1 MTATTEG
8 RTTQAPLRASG
19 AWRNWGRS
27 EASRPAFRA
36 SPSTVAEVQAVVRT
50 ARERGMPVKTVGAG
64 HSFTAI
70 AATDGILVDL
80 DRLQGVVTANSETG
94 RVTLAAGTRLY
105 QLPELLAPWGLALQN
120 MGDIDRQSIAGA
132 TSTGTHGTGL
142 AFGGLAT
149 TITGAVLVTGDG
161 SILRVNER
169 ENAELLPAVRLGL
182 GALGVLVELEI
193 QCVPAYLLKAVE
205 HPEPFEVIDEF
216 RARVEAADHF
226 ELYWWPHTDRV
237 MTKTNTRLPLDA
249 GRAPVGGFANWIEE
263 EVMSNGAL
271 AAMCNVGHLAPKITP
286 SINRLATR
294 VYGDREYTDYS
305 YEVFTAPRRVR
316 FREMEYALPLDEIP
330 AALHELRAMI
340 DASGWRI
347 SFPVEVRAAAP
358 DENWLSTA
366 HGRESGYIAVHRYLR
381 DDPEEYFRAA
391 EQIFLAHGGRPHW
404 GKMHY
409 LDASIF
415 AERYPRFGDFLK
427 VRDRLDP
434 DRTFR
439 NAYLDRVL
447 GA

>member
-1 MTATTEG
+1 M
-8 RTTQAPLRASG
+8 RAAG
-19 AWRNWGRS
+19 PWRNWGRS
-27 EASRPAFRA
+27 ESSRPAFRA
-36 SPSTVAEVQAVVRT
+36 SPANVAEVQAVVRA
-50 ARERGMPVKTVGAG
+50 ARERGLPVKTVGAG

-80 DRLQGVVTANSETG
+80 DRLQGVVTADSASG
-94 RVTLAAGTRLY
+94 RVTLAAGTRLHR
-105 QLPELLAPWGLALQN
+105 LPELLAPWGLALQN

-149 TITGAVLVTGDG
+149 TITGVVLVTGDG
-161 SILRVNER
+161 SLLRVNER

-182 GALGVLVELEI
+182 GALGILVELEI
-193 QCVPAYLLKAVE
+193 QCAPAYLLHAVE

-249 GRAPVGGFANWIEE
+249 GRQPVGAVANWVEE
-263 EVMSNGAL
+263 QLMSNAAL
-271 AAMCNVGHLAPKITP
+271 ALMCNVGHLAPRLTP

-294 VYGDREYTDYS
+294 VYGDREYTDHS
-305 YEVFTAPRRVR
+305 YEVFTAPRNVR
-316 FREMEYALPLDEIP
+316 FREMEYALPLDEVP

-366 HGRESGYIAVHRYLR
+366 HGRESGYIAVHRYVK
-381 DDPEEYFRAA
+381 DDPAEYFRAA
-391 EQIFLAHGGRPHW
+391 ERIFLAHGGRPHW
-404 GKMHY
+404 GKMHH
-409 LDASIF
+409 LDAGVF
-415 AERYPRFGDFLK
+415 AERYPRFGDFLA

-434 DRTFR
+434 DRVFQ
-439 NAYLDRVL
+439 NPYLERAL
-447 GA
+447 GR

>member
-19 AWRNWGRS
+19 VWRNWGRS

-182 GALGVLVELEI
+182 GALGILVELEI

-205 HPEPFEVIDEF
+205 HPEPFEVTDEF

-271 AAMCNVGHLAPKITP
+271 AAMCNVGHLAPKLTP

-347 SFPVEVRAAAP
+347 SFPVEVRAAAG

-366 HGRESGYIAVHRYLR
+366 HGRESGYIAVHRYVR

-409 LDASIF
+409 LDASVL
-415 AERYPRFGDFLK
+415 AERYPRFGDFLA

-447 GA
+447 GV

>member
-1 MTATTEG
+1 M
-8 RTTQAPLRASG
+8 RASG

>member
-1 MTATTEG
+1 
-8 RTTQAPLRASG
+8 
-19 AWRNWGRS
+19 
-27 EASRPAFRA
+27 
-36 SPSTVAEVQAVVRT
+36 VRT
-50 ARERGMPVKTVGAG
+50 ARERGLPVKTVGAG
-64 HSFTAI
+64 HSFTGV

-80 DRLQGVVTANSETG
+80 DQLQGVISADVETG
-94 RVTLAAGTRLY
+94 RVRVAAGTRLHR
-105 QLPELLAPWGLALQN
+105 LPELLAPYGLALPN

-142 AFGGLAT
+142 GFGGLAT
-149 TITGAVLVTGDG
+149 MITAAVLVTGDG
-161 SILRVNER
+161 SLLTVSET

-182 GALGVLVELEI
+182 GALGILVELEL
-193 QCVPAYLLKAVE
+193 QLVPAFLLRAVE

-249 GRAPVGGFANWIEE
+249 GRAPVGAFSNWIEE

-271 AAMCNVGHLAPKITP
+271 ALMCNLGHLTPGITP
-286 SINRLATR
+286 SINRLATK
-294 VYGDREYTDYS
+294 VYGDREYTDDS

-316 FREMEYALPLDEIP
+316 FREMEYALPLDEVP

-340 DASGWRI
+340 DASEWRI

-366 HGRESGYIAVHRYLR
+366 HGRESGYIAVHRYVK
-381 DDPEEYFRAA
+381 DDPEQYFRAA

-409 LDASIF
+409 LDAATF
-415 AERYPRFGDFLK
+415 AERYPRFGDFLA

-434 DRTFR
+434 QRVFR

>member
-1 MTATTEG
+1 MTATSEG
-8 RTTQAPLRASG
+8 RTTRAPLRAAG
-19 AWRNWGRS
+19 PWRNWGRS

-36 SPSTVAEVQAVVRT
+36 SPASVPEVQAVVRA
-50 ARERGMPVKTVGAG
+50 ARERGLPVKTVGAG

-80 DRLQGVVTANSETG
+80 DKLQGVVTADSETG
-94 RVTLAAGTRLY
+94 RVTLAAGTRLHR
-105 QLPELLAPWGLALQN
+105 LPELLAPWGLALQN

-161 SILRVNER
+161 SLLRVGER

-182 GALGVLVELEI
+182 GALGILVELEI
-193 QCVPAYLLKAVE
+193 QCVPAYLLRAVE

-249 GRAPVGGFANWIEE
+249 GRAPVGAFSNWIEE

-271 AAMCNVGHLAPKITP
+271 ALMCNIGHLAPKLTP
-286 SINRLATR
+286 GINRFATK

-316 FREMEYALPLDEIP
+316 FREMEYALPLDEVP

-347 SFPVEVRAAAP
+347 SFPVEVRAAAA

-366 HGRESGYIAVHRYLR
+366 YGRESGYIAVHRYLR

-409 LDASIF
+409 LDAPVL
-415 AERYPRFGDFLK
+415 AERYPRFGDFLA